1 MKSWLASLLINTI
14 ALMVVAGY
22 FDGFHIE
29 NISAALLASVLLS
42 LFNVFLKPIL
52 VLFTLP
58 VTIISLGL
66 FLIVINAA
74 LLSLTAELMGDS
86 FNIDGFGMALLAAI
100 IISLLNMFLTNF
112 ILEPMKKRKKKRR

>member
-29 NISAALLASVLLS
+29 NISAALIASVLLS
-42 LFNVFLKPIL
+42 LFNVFLKPVL
-52 VLFTLP
+52 VLLTLP

>member
-1 MKSWLASLLINTI
+1 MKSWLASLIINTI

-42 LFNVFLKPIL
+42 LLNVFLKPIL
-52 VLFTLP
+52 VLLTLP

-112 ILEPMKKRKKKRR
+112 ILEPLKKRKKKRK

>member
-1 MKSWLASLLINTI
+1 MKSWLASLIINTI

-29 NISAALLASVLLS
+29 NITAALSASVLLS

-52 VLFTLP
+52 ILLTLP
-58 VTIISLGL
+58 VTIFSLGL

-86 FNIDGFGMALLAAI
+86 FNIDGFGMALIAAI
-100 IISLLNMFLTNF
+100 IISLLSMFLTNF
-112 ILEPMKKRKKKRR
+112 VLEPLKKRQKRK

>member
-29 NISAALLASVLLS
+29 NISAALLASIMLS

-52 VLFTLP
+52 VLLTLP

-112 ILEPMKKRKKKRR
+112 ILEPLKKRKKKRK

>member
-52 VLFTLP
+52 VLLTLP

-86 FNIDGFGMALLAAI
+86 FDIDGFGMALLAAI

>member
-1 MKSWLASLLINTI
+1 MRNWLISLLINTI

-29 NISAALLASVLLS
+29 NIGAALLASVLLS
-42 LFNVFLKPIL
+42 LFNLFLKPLLIIL
-52 VLFTLP
+52 TLP
-58 VTIISLGL
+58 VTIVSLGL

-86 FNIDGFGMALLAAI
+86 FNIDSFGMALLASI

-112 ILEPMKKRKKKRR
+112 IYEPLKKRRKRK

>member
-1 MKSWLASLLINTI
+1 MSWLASLLINTI

-22 FDGFHIE
+22 FDAFHIE

-42 LFNVFLKPIL
+42 LFNVFLKPVL
-52 VLFTLP
+52 VLLTLP
-58 VTIISLGL
+58 VTIFSLGL

-74 LLSLTAELMGDS
+74 LLSLTAELMGSS
-86 FNIDGFGMALLAAI
+86 FNIDGFGMALLAAV

-112 ILEPMKKRKKKRR
+112 VLEPLRKKRKRN

>member
-22 FDGFHIE
+22 FEGFHIE
-29 NISAALLASVLLS
+29 NISAAFFASILLS
-42 LFNVFLKPIL
+42 LFNVFLKPLL
-52 VLFTLP
+52 VLLTLP
-58 VTIISLGL
+58 VTIVSLGL

-86 FNIDGFGMALLAAI
+86 FNIDGFGMALLAAV

-112 ILEPMKKRKKKRR
+112 IVEPLKKRSKKK

>member
-1 MKSWLASLLINTI
+1 MKSWLASLIINTI

-29 NISAALLASVLLS
+29 NLSAALLASVLLS
-42 LFNVFLKPIL
+42 LFNVFLKPVL
-52 VLFTLP
+52 VLLTLP

-86 FNIDGFGMALLAAI
+86 FNIDGFGMALLAAV

-112 ILEPMKKRKKKRR
+112 VLEPIKKRKKKNK

>member
-1 MKSWLASLLINTI
+1 MSWLASLLINTI

-22 FDGFHIE
+22 FVAFHIE

-42 LFNVFLKPIL
+42 LFNVFLKPVL
-52 VLFTLP
+52 VLLTLP
-58 VTIISLGL
+58 VTIFSLGL

-74 LLSLTAELMGDS
+74 LLSLTAELMGSS

-112 ILEPMKKRKKKRR
+112 VLEPLRKKRKRN

>member
-1 MKSWLASLLINTI
+1 MMSWFASLLINTV

-22 FDGFHIE
+22 FDGFYIE

-52 VLFTLP
+52 ILLTLP
-58 VTIISLGL
+58 VTIFSLGL

-74 LLSLTAELMGDS
+74 LLSLTAELMGSS
-86 FNIDGFGMALLAAI
+86 FNIDGFGMALLAAV

-112 ILEPMKKRKKKRR
+112 VLEPLRKKRKRN

>member
-22 FDGFHIE
+22 FEEFHIE
-29 NISAALLASVLLS
+29 NIGAALLASVLLS
-42 LFNVFLKPIL
+42 LFNVFLKPVLVIL
-52 VLFTLP
+52 TLP

-86 FNIDGFGMALLAAI
+86 FNIDGFGMALLAAV

-112 ILEPMKKRKKKRR
+112 VLDPLKQKKKKRK

>member
-1 MKSWLASLLINTI
+1 MKSWLASLIINTI

-52 VLFTLP
+52 VLLTLP

-86 FNIDGFGMALLAAI
+86 FNIDGFGMALLAAV

-112 ILEPMKKRKKKRR
+112 ILEPLKKRKKKRR

>member
-29 NISAALLASVLLS
+29 NISAALLASIMLS

-52 VLFTLP
+52 VLLTLP

-112 ILEPMKKRKKKRR
+112 ILEPMKKRKKKIK

>member
-29 NISAALLASVLLS
+29 NISAALLASILLS

-52 VLFTLP
+52 VLLTLP

-112 ILEPMKKRKKKRR
+112 ILEPMKKRKKKIK

>member
-1 MKSWLASLLINTI
+1 MKSWLASLIINTI

-29 NISAALLASVLLS
+29 NITAALSASVLLS

-52 VLFTLP
+52 ILLTLP
-58 VTIISLGL
+58 VTIFSLGL

-86 FNIDGFGMALLAAI
+86 FNIDGFGMALIAAI

-112 ILEPMKKRKKKRR
+112 VLEPLKKRQKRK

>member
-1 MKSWLASLLINTI
+1 MKSWLASLIINTI

-52 VLFTLP
+52 VLLTLP

>member
-1 MKSWLASLLINTI
+1 
-14 ALMVVAGY
+14 MVVAGY

-29 NISAALLASVLLS
+29 NIGAALLASVLLS
-42 LFNVFLKPIL
+42 LFNVFLKPLLIIL
-52 VLFTLP
+52 TLP
-58 VTIISLGL
+58 VTIVSLGL

-86 FNIDGFGMALLAAI
+86 FNIDSFGMALLASI

-112 ILEPMKKRKKKRR
+112 IYEPLKKRRKRK

>member
-1 MKSWLASLLINTI
+1 MKSWIASFIINTI

-22 FDGFHIE
+22 FEGFHIE

-52 VLFTLP
+52 VLLTLP

-74 LLSLTAELMGDS
+74 LLSLTAELMGES
-86 FNIDGFGMALLAAI
+86 FNIDGFGMALLAAV
-100 IISLLNMFLTNF
+100 IISLLHMFLTTF
-112 ILEPMKKRKKKRR
+112 ILEPLKKRKKR

>member
-1 MKSWLASLLINTI
+1 MKSWIVSLLINTI

-22 FDGFHIE
+22 FEAFHVESIG
-29 NISAALLASVLLS
+29 AALLASVLLS

-52 VLFTLP
+52 VLLTLP
-58 VTIISLGL
+58 VTIFSLGL

-86 FNIDGFGMALLAAI
+86 FNIDGFSMALLAAV

-112 ILEPMKKRKKKRR
+112 ILEPLKKNKKKRR

>member
-22 FDGFHIE
+22 FESFHIE
-29 NISAALLASVLLS
+29 NISAAFFASILLS
-42 LFNVFLKPIL
+42 LFNVFLKPLL
-52 VLFTLP
+52 VLLTLP
-58 VTIISLGL
+58 VTIVSLGL

-86 FNIDGFGMALLAAI
+86 FNIDGFGMALLAAV

-112 ILEPMKKRKKKRR
+112 IVEPLKKRSKKK

>member
-1 MKSWLASLLINTI
+1 
-14 ALMVVAGY
+14 MVVAGY
-22 FDGFHIE
+22 IDGFHIE

-52 VLFTLP
+52 VILTLP

-112 ILEPMKKRKKKRR
+112 ILEPLKKRKKKRK

>member
-1 MKSWLASLLINTI
+1 MKSWLASLIINTI

-22 FDGFHIE
+22 FEGFHIQ

-52 VLFTLP
+52 VLLTLP

>member
-29 NISAALLASVLLS
+29 NISAALLASILLS
-42 LFNVFLKPIL
+42 LFNVFLKPFL
-52 VLFTLP
+52 VLLTLP

-86 FNIDGFGMALLAAI
+86 FNIDGFGMALLAAF

-112 ILEPMKKRKKKRR
+112 VLDPLKKRKKKRR

>member
-29 NISAALLASVLLS
+29 NISAALLASILLS
-42 LFNVFLKPIL
+42 LFNVFLKPVLVIL
-52 VLFTLP
+52 TLP

-86 FNIDGFGMALLAAI
+86 FNINGFGMALLAAV
-100 IISLLNMFLTNF
+100 IISLLNMFLGNF
-112 ILEPMKKRKKKRR
+112 VLEPLKKKSKKKR